1 MAQEIAKAYV
11 QLVPSAKG
19 LKSSISSEIGPAAS
33 SAGDEA
39 GGLLG
44 NGIVGKLKGILAA
57 AGIAKILAD
66 TLNAGGA
73 LQQSFGG
80 LDTLYGEASQAAKDY
95 AREAAT
101 AGISMNDYAE
111 QAVSFGAALKSAFN
125 GDVAAAADA
134 ANTAIL
140 DMADNSAKM
149 GTSIESIQTAY
160 QGFAKQNYTML
171 DNLKLGY
178 GGTKTEM
185 ERLLKDAQALSG
197 VEYNI
202 DNLGDVYEAIHVI
215 QDDLGLTGVAAEEA
229 AGTFSGSMQAMKAS
243 LENLM
248 AEIATGGD
256 VTGALGTLMENVGNF
271 LFGNLLPMLG
281 DIILGIPPL
290 LTELLNTLPDMIS
303 QGLGDG
309 TSFLEFAQ
317 TLLSGLAE
325 TLFVALPN
333 FLASIYTLIGNV
345 LQQLMA
351 YDWGTFASNAMSQ
364 LTNAISN
371 FVSTFF
377 SGDTNLLQSL
387 IDWTAN
393 TLPQLIEQGISMILS
408 LVDGFWAALPDLLT
422 SLLSIITSMLNTF
435 IQNLPKIIE
444 TGIKILTSLALG
456 LIQGIPKVLA
466 ALPKIFLAIINAF
479 KNVNWGDIGR
489 NIITGIVNG
498 LKAAA
503 HMVIDYIKDLASQ
516 ALDSIKEFFGI
527 ASPSKVMRDEV
538 GRWIPA
544 GMAVGIQTNAK
555 EALKAMNDLSEETFA
570 AFDFSQISAET
581 SGMYSGISVATSQQ
595 QPAGITQNISIQTTD
610 NSPDELAR
618 RFRIESRYGLMTGGA
633 LG

>member
-1 MAQEIAKAYV
+1 
-11 QLVPSAKG
+11 
-19 LKSSISSEIGPAAS
+19 
-33 SAGDEA
+33 
-39 GGLLG
+39 
-44 NGIVGKLKGILAA
+44 
-57 AGIAKILAD
+57 
-66 TLNAGGA
+66 
-73 LQQSFGG
+73 
-80 LDTLYGEASQAAKDY
+80 
-95 AREAAT
+95 
-101 AGISMNDYAE
+101 
-111 QAVSFGAALKSAFN
+111 
-125 GDVAAAADA
+125 
-134 ANTAIL
+134 
-140 DMADNSAKM
+140 
-149 GTSIESIQTAY
+149 
-160 QGFAKQNYTML
+160 
-171 DNLKLGY
+171 
-178 GGTKTEM
+178 M

-215 QDDLGLTGVAAEEA
+215 QGDLGLTGVAAEEA
-229 AGTFSGSMQAMKAS
+229 ASTFTGSMGAMKAS

-248 AEIATGGD
+248 AEISTGGD
-256 VTGALGTLMENVGNF
+256 VTGALGTLIESVGNF

-309 TSFLEFAQ
+309 AGFLEFAQ
-317 TLLSGLAE
+317 TLLSRLAE

-333 FLASIYTLIGNV
+333 FLVSMYALIGNV

-387 IDWTAN
+387 IDWTTN
-393 TLPQLIEQGISMILS
+393 TLPQLIEQGISMMLS
-408 LVDGFWAALPDLLT
+408 LADGFLAALPDLLT
-422 SLLSIITSMLNTF
+422 SLLSIITSILNTF

-570 AFDFSQISAET
+570 AFDFSQMSAET